1 MSGET
6 ELEHLKN
13 QLSVARSEIK
23 NLRQQIK
30 NLQHTFS
37 KEHQYALK
45 LLNEYSCKDS
55 GRTAEI
61 DSKNLSDTVNVIT
74 CDDVLFKPIGVIRT
88 VFNEKRAVP
97 RQAILASTVASRIEL
112 SPAIFNNPE
121 HSLDGLENFSH
132 IWIIYYF
139 HRHPNH
145 TKAKVAPP
153 RLGGQRVGVFS
164 TRSPHRPCPIGLSL
178 VQLDRIESSKVYFYG
193 TDMVDGTPV
202 LDIKPYIP
210 QYDIPVKQVEI
221 EFNNSREAPDGEETC
236 MLTSVPST
244 SQLAP
249 MATNVSIPS
258 WVLQTS
264 NLSVEFCPL
273 ASTQMRELGIT
284 QASIVD
290 VLKGDPRSV
299 YLRSKYGSQAY
310 TFGLGDLTIT
320 CRFDD
325 KKATVTVLQI
335 RNDIHSET
343 GPNSS

>member
-1 MSGET
+1 MNGET
-6 ELEHLKN
+6 ELEHLKS
-13 QLSVARSEIK
+13 QLSVARNEIK

-45 LLNEYSCKDS
+45 LLNEFSCKDS
-55 GRTAEI
+55 ERTAEI
-61 DSKNLSDTVNVIT
+61 DKKYLADTENAT
-74 CDDVLFKPIGVIRT
+74 AGDDDVHFKPIGVIRT
-88 VFNEKRAVP
+88 VFSEKRAVP
-97 RQAILASTVASRIEL
+97 RQAILASTVVSRIEL
-112 SPAIFNNPE
+112 SPVIFNNPE
-121 HSLDGLENFSH
+121 HSLEGLENFSH
-132 IWIIYYF
+132 FWIIYYF

-178 VQLDRIESSKVYFYG
+178 VQLDRIEDSKVYFYG
-193 TDMVDGTPV
+193 TDMVNGTPV

-221 EFNNSREAPDGEETC
+221 EFNNSREAPDGEETSV
-236 MLTSVPST
+236 LTSVPST
-244 SQLAP
+244 SKLGPLA
-249 MATNVSIPS
+249 NVSIPS
-258 WVLQTS
+258 WVLQTA
-264 NLSVEFCPL
+264 NLNVEFCPL
-273 ASTQMRELGIT
+273 AATQMQELGIT

-299 YLRSKYGSQAY
+299 YLRTKYGSQAY
-310 TFGLGDLTIT
+310 SFGLGDLTVT

-335 RNDIHSET
+335 RNDIESET
-343 GPNSS
+343 DPS